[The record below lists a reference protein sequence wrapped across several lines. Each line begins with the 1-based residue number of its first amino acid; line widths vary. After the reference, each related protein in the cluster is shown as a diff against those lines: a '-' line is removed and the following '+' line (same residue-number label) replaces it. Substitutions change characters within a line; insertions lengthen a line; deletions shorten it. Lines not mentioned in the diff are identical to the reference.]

1 MSTSESNPP
10 FTVLVVDDSIV
21 VRRRLVGLL
30 AEVAPGSQV
39 AEAADPEEGIEA
51 FQRMRPDV
59 VVLDLA
65 MPGGSGL
72 DVLREVRKVVP
83 PRMVIVFTNHAEEP
97 YRRRC
102 LEGGADLFFD
112 KASDLQ
118 RLIEVLKE
126 RAQARRSARS

>member
-1 MSTSESNPP
+1 MSETSPP

-21 VRRRLVGLL
+21 VRRLIVGWL
-30 AEVAPGSQV
+30 AEVAPGTQV
-39 AEAADPEEGIEA
+39 VEAADPEEGIEA
-51 FQRMRPDV
+51 FHRMRPDV
-59 VVLDLA
+59 VVLDLN
-65 MPGGSGL
+65 MPGGSGF
-72 DVLREVRKVVP
+72 DVLREVRKVIP

-112 KASDLQ
+112 KAKDLQ
-118 RLIEVLKE
+118 RLMEVLRE